1 VSADGPVLV
10 VDDDP
15 KIVQLVRAYLERE
28 GFAVVTAGDGRAAL
42 AAIRDLAPRLIVLDL
57 MLPEIDGMTVARRVR
72 EDSDT
77 PILMLSARSAV
88 ADRIQGI
95 SEGADD
101 YLSKPFSPAE
111 LVVRV
116 KAILRRA
123 RPARSRG
130 PLRLGDLEIDRERH
144 EVRRAGEALSLTAAE
159 LRLLIA
165 LVEAQGRVLTRDAL
179 LDALYGNDTT
189 ETVDRT
195 VDVYIGR
202 LRDKL
207 GDRSGRPRYVATV
220 RGTGYR
226 AVTGS

>member
-42 AAIRDLAPRLIVLDL
+42 AAIRELTPRLIVLDL